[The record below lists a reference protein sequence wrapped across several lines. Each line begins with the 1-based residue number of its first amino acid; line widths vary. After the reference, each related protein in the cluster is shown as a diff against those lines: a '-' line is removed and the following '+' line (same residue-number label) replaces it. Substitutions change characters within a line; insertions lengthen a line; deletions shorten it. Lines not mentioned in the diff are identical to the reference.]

1 MYKCIKSFSVDEYDD
16 DGFLIE
22 GEYKIIEEGTLW
34 ELDEEKFRVIGG
46 SVRLTKNLWTW
57 LEISKETLEEYF
69 IKVG

>member
-16 DGFLIE
+16 NGFFIE

-69 IKVG
+69 IKVA